1 MIERTFQNIPS
12 EKISE
17 ADQQSF
23 LVSLG
28 WARGSTW
35 DDLLQ
40 SKRVLIIS
48 EAGAGKTYEC
58 RSQAKHLWSA
68 GEPAFFVE
76 LAALA
81 TDELRSLLDADEE
94 ARLDAWL
101 ASQSEEATFFLD
113 SIDELKMTLG
123 SFERALKRLKKCI
136 GNQLHRTRV
145 VITTRPIPFD
155 EQLVRNVLP
164 IPAAPSSESNEEAF
178 AKVAMGEPQA
188 QHDNIS
194 KNQSAEW
201 RSVGLMPL
209 SDKQIVVFCRQQG
222 VSDPDLLFE
231 DLRRRN
237 ALEFARRPQDLIELC
252 ADWREHKRIRTHR
265 DQVATNVRVKLL
277 PRDDRPETAELSV
290 DRAIE
295 GASRLA
301 LAAQMTRRLTIRHS
315 AASDVVDDEAALDPA
330 SILSDWQPNE
340 RKALLERPL
349 FGFASYGRVRFHHRS
364 VAEYLAAERLIT
376 LRRKG
381 MTFRALKRLIFA
393 ETKGKMIVRPSKR
406 PLAGWLALQEDG
418 IFELL
423 RDNEPAV
430 LLDEGD
436 PESLTQAQRNQALSA
451 YAERYG
457 PGGWRG
463 LQVPHIQVHRF
474 ASKELA
480 DGIDRIWRR
489 GVENPDVREVLIN
502 LIEAGHI
509 EDCADIVFD
518 ITQDIAAP
526 AVERIMAID
535 ALVALD
541 DERLGNIASSI
552 ADADDLWPDE
562 VARGAVLRLFPKY
575 MSVEQLCR
583 TLRWTKREKRT
594 VGDLNWQL
602 PRLIAGSPVDLPVLE
617 ELRDGLLALV
627 SEGLSWRAGWPHI
640 SSDWPHLSGAL
651 AATCERGLD
660 MSQYEEWL
668 HAGALALRLHH
679 GNHGDDEPINSLHER
694 LSNLNA
700 EGTARLFWVEDALL
714 QSLNEAKDPWK
725 RLAKI
730 TTHDGPVQLRPDR
743 DLTWVSEA
751 LGDTTRD
758 TGERAI
764 LLEAAI
770 GLSQDRDTWKEHVEG
785 LRHLIVDEP
794 SLVQRLAD
802 WLKPS
807 KHDKEHRRWEKKQTE
822 RKKQEER
829 RKAKDRASW
838 IQFWREVA
846 NQPENAFST
855 EQSWNTAWHLWR
867 AMRHDGDDSRS
878 SGWNRRFIE
887 KQFNQETAD
896 KLRRVLMMIWRD
908 DHPTFPS
915 ERPEGERNTFLVRW
929 QLGLA
934 AIYAEAEDQNWAA
947 KLSDTE
953 AELAA
958 RYALIELNG
967 LPQWIESLGERHP
980 NAVDRTLG
988 NELSWEL
995 SQPPGEHGHSG
1006 LLQGIG
1012 YTPKR
1017 VARLFLP
1024 RLESWL
1030 DAGGDRINGADNT
1043 TGMTERVRQV
1053 TRVILKHGNPSEI
1066 ERLRQRALQRLEQ
1079 QLPFALRLIWLRTL
1093 MRIDPQAGVEK
1104 LADQIEIV
1112 EPSERSD
1119 AVTCL
1124 ARLFGDSQDG
1134 IGLSDESFT
1143 PQLLLRLLRLAYR
1156 HVRIKDD
1163 AHHEGSYSPDT
1174 RDDAEQA
1181 RNNIVSALFNAK
1193 GEVGFAAKLEMATDP
1208 LCAHFKDRIL
1218 AVAEENWAQEIDANA
1233 FDEAQAVALDR
1244 SGEAPASTNE
1254 AMFAIMK
1261 DRLSDLDDLLLRD
1274 ASPREAWAGISDEK
1288 VMRREIARELSHAAN
1303 LIYTVDQ
1310 EAVTADEKET
1320 DIRLRSVASPYEAV
1334 IELKLGD
1341 GRTAKDLRDTIEKQL
1356 VKKYMAAEHRRA
1368 GALMVTL
1375 SKDRRWDHPDE
1386 DRRIN
1391 VDELFSLLR
1400 KEVERIEEALGGA
1413 VSVAVHFLD
1422 LRPRLPLEN
1431 VRKPRRKKS
1440 AGPSVG

>member
-1 MIERTFQNIPS
+1 MIKRTFQNIPD

-58 RSQAKHLWSA
+58 RTQATHLWSA

-101 ASQSEEATFFLD
+101 ASQSEVATFFLD
-113 SIDELKMTLG
+113 SIDELKLTLG

-136 GNQLHRTRV
+136 GNQLHRARV

-164 IPAAPSSESNEEAF
+164 VPPLPSAESGEEAF
-178 AKVAMGEPQA
+178 AKIALRKHRE
-188 QHDNIS
+188 QHDYRS
-194 KNQSAEW
+194 KDQPPDW
-201 RSVGLMPL
+201 RSVALMPL
-209 SDKQIVVFCRQQG
+209 SDEQIVDFCRHQG
-222 VSDPDLLFE
+222 VSDPNLLFE

-277 PRDDRPETAELSV
+277 PRDDRPEPAELSV
-290 DRAIE
+290 DKAIE

-301 LAAQMTRRLTIRHS
+301 LAVQMTRRLTIRHN
-315 AASDVVDDEAALDPA
+315 AASDSGDKEAALDPA
-330 SILSDWQPNE
+330 IILSDWQPNE

-364 VAEYLAAERLIT
+364 VAEYLAAERLKT
-376 LRRKG
+376 LRRQG
-381 MTFRALKRLIFA
+381 MPFRALKRLLFA
-393 ETKGKMIVRPSKR
+393 KTKGKTIVRPSKR
-406 PLAGWLALQEDG
+406 PVAGWLALREDG

-436 PESLTQAQRNQALSA
+436 PESLTQTQRNQALRA
-451 YAERYG
+451 YAKRYG

-480 DGIDRIWRR
+480 DEIDGIWRS
-489 GVENPDVREVLIN
+489 GVENPDVREVLIS
-502 LIEAGHI
+502 LIEAGRI
-509 EDCADIVFD
+509 ADCADIVFD

-526 AVERIMAID
+526 AVERIIAID

-541 DERLGNIASSI
+541 DERLGNTASSI
-552 ADADDLWPDE
+552 ADAGDLWPDR
-562 VARGAVLRLFPKY
+562 VARGAVIRLFPKY
-575 MSVEQLCR
+575 MSVEQLSR
-583 TLRWTKREKRT
+583 TLRWVKREKRS
-594 VGDLNWQL
+594 VGDLSRQL
-602 PRLIAGSPVDLPVLE
+602 PRLIAGSQLDLPVLE
-617 ELRDGLLALV
+617 DLRGGLLALV
-627 SEGLSWRAGWPHI
+627 SEGLRWRKEWPHI
-640 SSDWPHLSGAL
+640 SSDRPHLSGAL

-660 MSQYEEWL
+660 MSQDEEWL

-679 GNHGDDEPINSLHER
+679 RDHGDDEPIKSLRER

-700 EGTARLFWVEDALL
+700 EGNARLFWVEDALL
-714 QSLNEAKDPWK
+714 QSLYKVKDPWR
-725 RLAKI
+725 RLAEI
-730 TTHDGPVQLRPDR
+730 TVHDGPVHLRPDR

-758 TGERAI
+758 TDERAM

-770 GLSQDRDTWKEHVEG
+770 RLSPDRDTWKEHVEG
-785 LRHLIVDEP
+785 LRPLIADDP
-794 SLVQRLAD
+794 SFMQRLDD

-807 KHDKEHRRWEKKQTE
+807 KQDNEHRRWEKKQAE

-829 RKAKDRASW
+829 RKAKNYASW

-855 EQSWNTAWHLWR
+855 EQSWNTAWNLWR
-867 AMRHDGDDSRS
+867 AMSHDGDDSRS

-887 KQFNQETAD
+887 EQFNQETAD
-896 KLRRVLMMIWRD
+896 KLRRVLMKIWRD

-934 AIYAEAEDQNWAA
+934 AIYAEAEDPDWAA
-947 KLSDTE
+947 KLSDAE

-958 RYALIELNG
+958 RYAPIELNG
-967 LPQWIESLGERHP
+967 LPQWIERLGDRRP
-980 NAVDRTLG
+980 NALDRTLG

-995 SQPPGEHGHSG
+995 SRPPGEHGHSG

-1012 YTPKR
+1012 YAPER

-1030 DAGGDRINGADNT
+1030 DAGGDRINGADNA

-1053 TRVILKHGNPSEI
+1053 TRVILKHGDVAET
-1066 ERLRQRALQRLEQ
+1066 ERLQERALQRLEQ
-1079 QLPFALRLIWLRTL
+1079 QLPFALRLVWLSTL

-1119 AVTCL
+1119 AVTWL
-1124 ARLFGDSQDG
+1124 ASLFGDRQDG
-1134 IGLSDESFT
+1134 IGLGSERFT

-1156 HVRIKDD
+1156 HVRIQDD

-1181 RNNIVSALFNAK
+1181 RNSIVTALFNAK
-1193 GEVGFAAKLEMATDP
+1193 GEEGLAAKLEMAADP

-1218 AVAEENWAQEIDANA
+1218 AVAEENWAQEIDADA

-1303 LIYTVDQ
+1303 SIYTVDQ

-1320 DIRLRSVASPYEAV
+1320 DIRLRSVASPHEAV

-1341 GRTAKDLRDTIEKQL
+1341 GRTAKDLRDTIGNQL
-1356 VKKYMAAEHRRA
+1356 VKKYMAAEHSRA

-1375 SKDRRWDHPDE
+1375 AKDRKWDHPDGGP
-1386 DRRIN
+1386 RIG
-1391 VDELFSLLR
+1391 VDELFLLLR
-1400 KEVERIEEALGGA
+1400 AEAERIEQASAGAL
-1413 VSVAVHFLD
+1413 SIAVHFLD
-1422 LRPRLPLEN
+1422 LRPRLRTERQEKLPEQI
-1431 VRKPRRKKS
+1431 
-1440 AGPSVG
+1440 G